1 MSAETSVR
9 HRAEL
14 HATSEFYSPETLSG
28 LGSIFDS
35 VWQGLKDHRF
45 GETAKDEVA
54 KRVMMYSKSGLE
66 DAKRIELAVLNSF
79 GLSAEL

>member
-35 VWQGLKDHRF
+35 VWGELKNYRF
-45 GETAKDEVA
+45 GETAKEEVA
-54 KRVMMYSKSGLE
+54 KRVMMYSSSGLE
-66 DAKRIELAVLNSF
+66 DARRIELAVLNSF
-79 GLSAEL
+79 GLAAEL

>member
-1 MSAETSVR
+1 MSAEATVR

-14 HATSEFYSPETLSG
+14 QATSEFYSPEALSG

-35 VWQGLKDHRF
+35 VWEELKNHRF
-45 GETAKDEVA
+45 GEAAKEEVA
-54 KRVMMYSKSGLE
+54 KRVMMYSTSGLE
-66 DAKRIELAVLNSF
+66 DTKRIELAVLNSF

>member
-35 VWQGLKDHRF
+35 VWEGLKNHRF

-54 KRVMMYSKSGLE
+54 NRVMMYSKSGLE